1 MSAEKGRVLLGVSGG
16 IAAYKAAEIAST
28 LTKLGHPVRV
38 AMTANATK
46 FIGALTF
53 AALTGFPVTRD
64 EDLFDPAQEST
75 IGHIELARWA
85 QVVVLA
91 PATANL
97 IAKAALGLG
106 DDFLSTVLLASQAPL
121 LIAPAMNPAMFTHPA
136 TQENLAKLQARG
148 ARVVGP
154 GCGPT
159 ACGEE
164 GRGRMAEPV
173 EIVEAT
179 IDILAHKDLAGMK
192 VLVSAGPTREHLD
205 PVRYLS
211 NPSTGRMGIEVA
223 RAARRRGAEVTLVL
237 GPTQLAPPEGV
248 RVIKVISAEEMAAAI
263 LAEAED
269 SHVVVK
275 SAAVSDYRP
284 DVCHPQKVKKGAL
297 PEEVCSLKGTMDILA
312 ELGRRKKDHILVGFA
327 AETEEVLTHG
337 RQKLERKNLDL
348 LLANDVSA
356 CDAGFAAETNR
367 AHLIFA
373 DGTTEE
379 LPLMPKLE
387 MAHRLLDHVVR
398 LAGARRK
405 QP

>member
-1 MSAEKGRVLLGVSGG
+1 MSVEKGRVLLGVSGG

-38 AMTANATK
+38 AMTANAEK

-64 EDLFDPAQEST
+64 QDLFDPSQEST

-85 QVVVLA
+85 QVVILA
-91 PATANL
+91 PATANI
-97 IAKAALGLG
+97 IAKAAFGLG
-106 DDFLSTVLLASQAPL
+106 DDFLSTVLLATEAPL
-121 LIAPAMNPAMFTHPA
+121 LIAPAMNPAMFVHPA
-136 TQENLAKLQARG
+136 TRENLAKLEARG
-148 ARVVGP
+148 AIVVGP

-164 GRGRMAEPV
+164 GRGRMAEPA
-173 EIVEAT
+173 EIVEKAL
-179 IDILAHKDLAGMK
+179 DILAHQDLVGLK

-237 GPTQLAPPEGV
+237 GPTLLTPPPGV
-248 RVIKVISAEEMAAAI
+248 RVLPVVSAEEMANAI
-263 LAEAED
+263 LAEAEHA
-269 SHVVVK
+269 HVVIK

-284 DVCHPQKVKKGAL
+284 ETCHPQKVKKGAL

-327 AETEEVLTHG
+327 AETEEVLKHG
-337 RQKLERKNLDL
+337 REKLERKNLDL

-356 CDAGFAAETNR
+356 DDAGFAAETNR

-373 DGTTEE
+373 DGTTEA

-387 MAHRLLDHVVR
+387 MAHRLLDHVAR
-398 LAGARRK
+398 LAGRREK
-405 QP
+405 P